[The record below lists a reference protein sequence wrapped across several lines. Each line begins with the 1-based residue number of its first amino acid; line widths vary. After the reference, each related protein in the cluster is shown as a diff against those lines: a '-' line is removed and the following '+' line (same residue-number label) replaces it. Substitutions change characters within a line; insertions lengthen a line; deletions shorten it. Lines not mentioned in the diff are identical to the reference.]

1 MYKKISGLVVSLTA
15 VFACAAWA
23 EVPAGYPA
31 DYQKT
36 IDAAVKEGKVVI
48 YSTTDTKA
56 AGPLIKGFEAQYPGV
71 KVEYN
76 DMNSTELYNRYISE
90 QAAGG
95 GSGDVVWSSS
105 MDTALKL
112 ATEYAE
118 QYASPEVKQLPDWA
132 VWQQKAYGTTYEPV
146 VFIYNKRLI
155 PQNEVPIRIP
165 RWQNLSPARPI
176 NLKAKSPPTISKNRA
191 SALCWRYRTARPT
204 RTILPTWRISP
215 KAA

>member
-76 DMNSTELYNRYISE
+76 DMNS
-90 QAAGG
+90 
-95 GSGDVVWSSS
+95 V
-105 MDTALKL
+105 
-112 ATEYAE
+112 
-118 QYASPEVKQLPDWA
+118 A
-132 VWQQKAYGTTYEPV
+132 VGIPV
-146 VFIYNKRLI
+146 TGYPPHRS
-155 PQNEVPIRIP
+155 R
-165 RWQNLSPARPI
+165 RARF
-176 NLKAKSPPTISKNRA
+176 THRA
-191 SALCWRYRTARPT
+191 P
-204 RTILPTWRISP
+204 
-215 KAA
+215 

>member
-36 IDAAVKEGKVVI
+36 VDAAVKEGKVVV

-155 PQNEVPIRIP
+155 PQNEVPDSHTA
-165 RWQNLSPARPI
+165 L
-176 NLKAKSPPTISKNRA
+176 AKLIA
-191 SALCWRYRTARPT
+191 S
-204 RTILPTWRISP
+204 
-215 KAA
+215 

>member
-36 IDAAVKEGKVVI
+36 IDAAVKEGKVVV

-105 MDTALKL
+105 MDT
-112 ATEYAE
+112 
-118 QYASPEVKQLPDWA
+118 
-132 VWQQKAYGTTYEPV
+132 G
-146 VFIYNKRLI
+146 
-155 PQNEVPIRIP
+155 
-165 RWQNLSPARPI
+165 
-176 NLKAKSPPTISKNRA
+176 
-191 SALCWRYRTARPT
+191 
-204 RTILPTWRISP
+204 
-215 KAA
+215 